1 MSANQQ
7 STQLSIE
14 IESPSNR
21 DGIAATEAQ
30 PNQQLVPG
38 EVRGE
43 EGQEGNP
50 TKATRKKKSPLWDF
64 FEECTVPSKKKKG
77 EMENKVKCKACET
90 LLTKNSS
97 GTTTH
102 WRRHL
107 EQCDYHKLQ
116 QKSIKQQNI
125 NFPSL
130 DEGDVD
136 LDAPCVS
143 VPGYYDPTKIRE
155 LICKMI
161 IVHELP
167 FCLVEYTWFNV
178 LLKRLNPS
186 YKKVSRNTI
195 RSDCMRLYESEK
207 EKLKRTFKDVRKIS
221 LTCDLWTSNQTIC
234 YMSLVAHYIDA
245 DWSMHC
251 RVINFLELEPPHTGV
266 VIANAISDCL
276 ASWRIEDKIAS
287 ITFDNASSNDSA
299 ANLLLAK
306 FTKRGSLWFYGK
318 FLHIRCCAH
327 ILNLIVQDG
336 LAVIKHIIDKVRDT
350 IKYIKKSNNRA
361 YKFSADID
369 SLNLKSDMGLA
380 IDSCTRWGSTFKM
393 LQSAFFYR
401 SALDVYAAG
410 DANYRWLPTPE
421 EWNLYCEVN
430 DALSV
435 IHAATEEFSGST
447 YPTSNLF
454 YSHIVDIKRVL
465 GQLLKSKDPILKE
478 MANAMLE
485 KFEKYWGPECNTLFA
500 VALVLD
506 PRFKMGMI
514 NYTFPALYEETVL
527 PKKLA
532 NVESTLK
539 SLHASYESELQSTSK
554 ENDAT
559 TQSTSTSLGTT
570 SSHFSAASQFHEYMK
585 SKNAAS
591 LPKSDLKRYLD
602 DPVEDIPAKSFNLLQ
617 WWRMN
622 ELKYPIVA
630 KLAKDILTIPIT
642 SVSSESAFSTG
653 GRVISDYRSSLLP
666 STVQALVCTSSWIR
680 GGHHKSTDLVSSYI
694 FMFLTN

>member
-1 MSANQQ
+1 
-7 STQLSIE
+7 
-14 IESPSNR
+14 
-21 DGIAATEAQ
+21 
-30 PNQQLVPG
+30 
-38 EVRGE
+38 
-43 EGQEGNP
+43 
-50 TKATRKKKSPLWDF
+50 
-64 FEECTVPSKKKKG
+64 
-77 EMENKVKCKACET
+77 MENKVKCKACET

-143 VPGYYDPTKIRE
+143 VPGYYDPTKIR
-155 LICKMI
+155 
-161 IVHELP
+161 
-167 FCLVEYTWFNV
+167 
-178 LLKRLNPS
+178 
-186 YKKVSRNTI
+186 
-195 RSDCMRLYESEK
+195 
-207 EKLKRTFKDVRKIS
+207 
-221 LTCDLWTSNQTIC
+221 
-234 YMSLVAHYIDA
+234 
-245 DWSMHC
+245 
-251 RVINFLELEPPHTGV
+251 
-266 VIANAISDCL
+266 
-276 ASWRIEDKIAS
+276 
-287 ITFDNASSNDSA
+287 
-299 ANLLLAK
+299 
-306 FTKRGSLWFYGK
+306 
-318 FLHIRCCAH
+318 
-327 ILNLIVQDG
+327 
-336 LAVIKHIIDKVRDT
+336 
-350 IKYIKKSNNRA
+350 
-361 YKFSADID
+361 
-369 SLNLKSDMGLA
+369 
-380 IDSCTRWGSTFKM
+380 
-393 LQSAFFYR
+393 
-401 SALDVYAAG
+401 

-500 VALVLD
+500 VALVVD

-527 PKKLA
+527 PKKLT

-559 TQSTSTSLGTT
+559 IQSTSTSLGTT

-666 STVQALVCTSSWIR
+666 STVQALEDDTNSIILVPTQA
-680 GGHHKSTDLVSSYI
+680 STANSVVGS
-694 FMFLTN
+694 N

>member
-1 MSANQQ
+1 MSVNLQR
-7 STQLSIE
+7 QLSIE

-251 RVINFLELEPPHTGV
+251 RVINFLELEPPHNGV

-350 IKYIKKSNNRA
+350 VKYIKKSNNRA

-485 KFEKYWGPECNTLFA
+485 NFEKYWGPECNTLFA

-680 GGHHKSTDLVSSYI
+680 GGHHKSTYLVSSYI